1 MSNIIF
7 EITGLKPG
15 EHFAIKGHEL
25 VTPDYWIDEMGV
37 VWTIGKNGPRETGS
51 SILAAILTETYRII
65 RKPRLTGEQIEHLK
79 ALNLLGFNYLFEA
92 NYGAHIA
99 SISKP
104 VYARN
109 AWGAKMCK
117 IAELPKEWLFF
128 SLLKENNGLVD
139 IVQTL
144 KDAEVEG

>member
-1 MSNIIF
+1 MRMH
-7 EITGLKPG
+7 EILGVEPMQANTYRDGDKEL
-15 EHFAIKGHEL
+15 HFYVDSDGRPRCL
-25 VTPDYWIDEMGV
+25 GDTP
-37 VWTIGKNGPRETGS
+37 
-51 SILAAILTETYRII
+51 LTAYEICLLINHPERII
-65 RKPRLTGEQIEHLK
+65 RKPRLTGEQAEHLK

-109 AWGAKMCK
+109 AWVAKMCK

-144 KDAEVEG
+144 RDAGVEV

>member
-1 MSNIIF
+1 MRMH
-7 EITGLKPG
+7 EILGVEPG
-15 EHFAIKGHEL
+15 EVFGYKNACG
-25 VTPDYWIDEMGV
+25 DEVKYNLDAQGNV
-37 VWTIGKNGPRETGS
+37 FRAVEDHKRVPSPRE
-51 SILAAILTETYRII
+51 IVDIINHPELII
-65 RKPRLTGEQIEHLK
+65 RKPRLSAEQIEHLK

-109 AWGAKMCK
+109 AWVAKMCK

-144 KDAEVEG
+144 KDVGVER

>member
-1 MSNIIF
+1 MRMH
-7 EITGLKPG
+7 EILGVEPMQANTYRDGDKEL
-15 EHFAIKGHEL
+15 HFYVDSDGRPRCL
-25 VTPDYWIDEMGV
+25 GDTP
-37 VWTIGKNGPRETGS
+37 
-51 SILAAILTETYRII
+51 LTAYEICLLINHPERII
-65 RKPRLTGEQIEHLK
+65 RKPRLTGEQFEVLK
-79 ALNLLGFNYLFEA
+79 ALKVLGFNYLFEA

-144 KDAEVEG
+144 KDAGVEV